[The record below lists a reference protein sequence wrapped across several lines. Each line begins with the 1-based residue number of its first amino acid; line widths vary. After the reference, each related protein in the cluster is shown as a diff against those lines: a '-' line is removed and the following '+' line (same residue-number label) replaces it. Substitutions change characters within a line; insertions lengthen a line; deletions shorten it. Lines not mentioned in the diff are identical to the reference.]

1 MPEIKNP
8 AHLEE
13 EKNPVAE
20 LQSAWEKYGKQ
31 ASYVLL
37 AAILVVG
44 GIFAYRNYVVEPK
57 EKQATEA
64 MFHAE
69 EYFRLDSTRLA
80 LNGDNINAGFL
91 KVMSKYSGT
100 KAANL
105 AGFYAGSCYLKMGDF
120 NNAVK
125 YLKDFS
131 TPVKLL
137 QVRAYGLLGDAYS
150 EQNKK
155 EEAAEQYKK
164 AGTYFEKDE
173 LLSPE
178 YLFRSGYLYE
188 SMGKTQDAIAMY
200 KIIKDKYPNTQ
211 RGGEIDKYLARLGV
225 LQN

>member
-1 MPEIKNP
+1 MSEIKHP

-20 LQSAWEKYGKQ
+20 IQNFWERYGKQ
-31 ASYVLL
+31 GSYVLL
-37 AAILVVG
+37 AIIVIVG
-44 GIFAYRNYVVEPK
+44 VFFAYRNLVSEPN
-57 EKQATEA
+57 EKKAVEA
-64 MFHAE
+64 MFRAE
-69 EYFRLDSTRLA
+69 EYYRQDSARLA

-91 KVMSKYSGT
+91 KIIARYGGT

-105 AGFYAGSCYLKMGDF
+105 ASFYAGSCYLKLGNYD
-120 NNAVK
+120 NAVK

-131 TPVKLL
+131 TSVKQL
-137 QVRAYGLLGDAYS
+137 QERDYGLLGDAYS
-150 EQNKK
+150 ELNRK

-200 KIIKDKYPNTQ
+200 RLIKDKYPTSP
-211 RGGEIDKYLARLGV
+211 RGADIDKYLARLGSI
-225 LQN
+225 Q

>member
-1 MPEIKNP
+1 MPEIKHP

-20 LQSAWEKYGKQ
+20 LQNIWERYGKQ
-31 ASYVLL
+31 ASYVLMAL
-37 AAILVVG
+37 IVIIG
-44 GIFAYRNYVVEPK
+44 GFFVYRNMFSEPN
-57 EKQATEA
+57 EKNATEA
-64 MFHAE
+64 MFRAE
-69 EYFRLDSTRLA
+69 QYYRLDSARLA

-91 KVMSKYSGT
+91 KVIARYSGT
-100 KAANL
+100 RAANL
-105 AGFYAGSCYLKMGDF
+105 ASFYAGSCYLKLGDY

-131 TPVKLL
+131 TSVQVL
-137 QVRAYGLLGDAYS
+137 QERDYGLLGDAYS
-150 EQNKK
+150 ELNRK

-164 AGTYFEKDE
+164 AGTYYEKDE

-200 KIIKDKYPNTQ
+200 RLIKDKYPSSQ
-211 RGGEIDKYLARLGV
+211 RGTEIDKYLARLGAI
-225 LQN
+225 Q

>member
-1 MPEIKNP
+1 MSEIKKP

-13 EKNPVAE
+13 ERNPVAE
-20 LQSAWEKYGKQ
+20 LQNVWEQYGKL

-37 AAILVVG
+37 AIVLVVG
-44 GIFAYRNYVVEPK
+44 GFFAYRNLISEPK

-64 MFHAE
+64 MFRAE
-69 EYFRLDSTRLA
+69 EYYRMDSTRLA

-91 KVMSKYSGT
+91 KVISRFGGT

-105 AGFYAGSCYLKMGDF
+105 SSFYAGSCYLKLGDF

-125 YLKDFS
+125 YLSGFS
-131 TPVKLL
+131 TSVKQL
-137 QVRAYGLLGDAYS
+137 QERAYGLLGDAYS

-164 AGTYFEKDE
+164 AGTYYEKDE
-173 LLSPE
+173 LFSPE

-200 KIIKDKYPNTQ
+200 KMIKDKYPGSQ
-211 RGGEIDKYLARLGV
+211 RGADIDKYLARLGSI
-225 LQN
+225 Q

>member
-1 MPEIKNP
+1 MPEIKHP

-13 EKNPVAE
+13 EKNPVARF
-20 LQSAWEKYGKQ
+20 QDAWDRYGKQ

-37 AAILVVG
+37 AILVIVAG
-44 GIFAYRNYVVEPK
+44 FFAYRNLVSEPN
-57 EKQATEA
+57 EKQAVEA
-64 MFHAE
+64 MFRAE
-69 EYFRLDSTRLA
+69 EYYRQDSARLA

-91 KVMSKYSGT
+91 KVISKYGGT

-105 AGFYAGSCYLKMGDF
+105 ASFYAGSCYLKMGDYG
-120 NNAVK
+120 NAVK

-131 TPVKLL
+131 SSVKQL
-137 QVRAYGLLGDAYS
+137 QERSYGLLGDAYS

-173 LLSPE
+173 LFSPE

-200 KIIKDKYPNTQ
+200 QLIKDKYPSSQ
-211 RGGEIDKYLARLGV
+211 RGADIDKYLARLGV
-225 LQN
+225 IQ